1 MQTGV
6 ERHVDLVELER
17 ALRADPLDGLA
28 RVVAQV
34 AAGLAI
40 ERDESHPRRCCHSSR
55 VEHVELVVFGLLVA
69 IAALAVLA
77 GVLRVP
83 YPITLVLGGTVIGFL
98 PGIPSVELDPDIV
111 LLIFLPPLLYGAA
124 FFASVRELRQNARA
138 IATLAIPLVFV
149 TMAAVA
155 VAAHEVIG
163 LGWAESFVLGAIV
176 SPTDAVAPT
185 EIMRRVGAPRRLL
198 AIVEG
203 ENLTND
209 WTALVLYR
217 FAVAA
222 VVSGSF
228 SLWKAGLEFIA
239 SGIGGVIVGLAAGWL
254 IRQVRARLNDPPT
267 EITISILSGY
277 VGYLPAEELGLSGV
291 IAAVTT
297 GLYMA
302 WYTPQLTTAVMR
314 LQGVAVWEI
323 LTFLLNAVLF
333 LLVGLQ
339 LPGILDDLSGRSA
352 GELVLWGALASAVVI
367 LVRLAWMFTLPYVAR
382 LIDRR
387 GARRRRRLRAP
398 ERFVV
403 GWAGMR
409 GSVSLAAALAI
420 PLETDAGAPFPG
432 RDLIIFLAFAVILVT
447 LVGQGLTLGPLI
459 DKLGL
464 DDDDEESHED
474 TLARR
479 RVAEA
484 ALERLEELGEPDWI
498 SPESVG
504 RARQLFDYRQRRFGA
519 LEDGDGD
526 NFEDRANAWRRLM
539 YDLYDAQREALLD
552 LRNNGA
558 ISDDIR
564 RRVER
569 DIDLEETRIEN

>member
-1 MQTGV
+1 MDDI
-6 ERHVDLVELER
+6 DLL
-17 ALRADPLDGLA
+17 
-28 RVVAQV
+28 
-34 AAGLAI
+34 
-40 ERDESHPRRCCHSSR
+40 
-55 VEHVELVVFGLLVA
+55 VFGLLVA
-69 IAALAVLA
+69 TAALGVLA
-77 GVLRVP
+77 GLLRVP
-83 YPITLVLGGTVIGFL
+83 YPITLVLGGAVFGFL
-98 PGIPSVELDPDIV
+98 PGVPSVELDPDIV

-124 FFASVRELRQNARA
+124 FFTSVRELRRNVKA
-138 IATLAIPLVFV
+138 IAALAIPLVFV

-155 VAAHEVIG
+155 VVAHEVVG

-176 SPTDAVAPT
+176 SPTDAVAPA
-185 EIMRRVGAPRRLL
+185 EIMRRVGAPRRLS
-198 AIVEG
+198 AIIEG

-209 WTALVLYR
+209 WTALILYR

-228 SLWKAGLEFIA
+228 TLWEGGLEFVA
-239 SGIGGVIVGLAAGWL
+239 SGIGGVIVGLAAAWL
-254 IRQVRARLNDPPT
+254 IRQVRARIDDPPT

-302 WYTPQLTTAVMR
+302 WYTPQLTTPILR
-314 LQGVAVWEI
+314 LQTLAIWEI

-339 LPGILDDLSGRSA
+339 LPGILDNLSGTSTA
-352 GELVLWGALASAVVI
+352 NLILWGALVSAAVI
-367 LVRLAWMFTLPYVAR
+367 GVRLAWVFVLPYVSR
-382 LIDRR
+382 LLERR
-387 GARRRRRLRAP
+387 DTQPRRRIPADQRL
-398 ERFVV
+398 VV

-420 PLETDAGAPFPG
+420 PLTVDGGGPFPD
-432 RDLIIFLAFAVILVT
+432 RHLIIFLAFAVILVT

-459 DKLGL
+459 NWLGIE
-464 DDDDEESHED
+464 DDGQESHED

-484 ALERLEELGEPDWI
+484 ALARLEELGEPDWI
-498 SPESVG
+498 RPESVD

-519 LEDGDGD
+519 LEDGAEE
-526 NFEDRANAWRRLM
+526 NFEDRADAWRRLM
-539 YDLYDAQREALLD
+539 YDLFDAQRQELLE
-552 LRNNGA
+552 LRNQGE

-564 RRVER
+564 RNVER
-569 DIDLEETRIEN
+569 DIDLEETRIQN

>member
-1 MQTGV
+1 
-6 ERHVDLVELER
+6 
-17 ALRADPLDGLA
+17 
-28 RVVAQV
+28 
-34 AAGLAI
+34 
-40 ERDESHPRRCCHSSR
+40 
-55 VEHVELVVFGLLVA
+55 VEHVELIVFGLLLA
-69 IAALAVLA
+69 IAGLAVLA
-77 GVLRVP
+77 RVVGVP
-83 YPITLVLGGTVIGFL
+83 YPITLVLGGAVIGFL
-98 PGIPSVELDPDIV
+98 PGVPAVELDPDIV

-124 FFASVRELRQNARA
+124 FFSSVRELRQNAKA

-155 VAAHEVIG
+155 VVAHEVVG

-176 SPTDAVAPT
+176 SPTDAVAPAD
-185 EIMRRVGAPRRLL
+185 IMRRVGAPRRLV

-228 SLWKAGLEFIA
+228 TLWKAGLEFIA
-239 SGIGGVIVGLAAGWL
+239 SGVGGLIVGLAAGWL
-254 IRQVRARLNDPPT
+254 IRQVRSRIDDPPT

-339 LPGILDDLSGRSA
+339 LPGILDDISGNSA
-352 GELVLWGALASAVVI
+352 GDLVLWGGLISAVVI
-367 LVRLAWMFTLPYVAR
+367 GVRLAWVFTLPFVSR
-382 LIDRR
+382 LLDRR
-387 GARRRRRLRAP
+387 ESRRARRIPAEQRL
-398 ERFVV
+398 VV
-403 GWAGMR
+403 GWASMR

-420 PLETDAGAPFPG
+420 PLNTDAGGPFPE
-432 RDLIIFLAFAVILVT
+432 RALIIFLAFAVILVT

-459 DKLGL
+459 NKLGIE
-464 DDDDEESHED
+464 DDGQESHED

-484 ALERLEELGEPDWI
+484 ALARLEELGEPDWI

-519 LEDGDGD
+519 LEDGDGAD
-526 NFEDRANAWRRLM
+526 NYEERANAWRRLM
-539 YDLYDAQREALLD
+539 YDLYDVQREALLD
-552 LRNNGA
+552 LRNMGA
-558 ISDDIR
+558 ISDEVR